1 MMSVLF
7 AGMMA
12 FAFVSALLQGNLS
25 ALSQALLTGG
35 SSAVELFLRLLGGLC
50 LWSGLMEVAVQSGLT
65 QALSRAL
72 LPVTRRLFPGLPADS
87 RAMQAVSMNLTADLL
102 GLGDAAVPAG
112 LDAMRE
118 MEKMQGSSPSASAGM
133 SRFVVLNTASF
144 QLLPA
149 TVALLRAQNGS
160 AAPLEILPA
169 VWVSSLVSVSCGLLA
184 AFLLERR
191 ARR

>member
-7 AGMMA
+7 AGMIA
-12 FAFVSALLQGNLS
+12 FALMSALLQGNLS

-50 LWSGLMEVAVQSGLT
+50 LWSGLMEVAVRSGLT
-65 QALSRAL
+65 RALSHAL
-72 LPVTRRLFPGLPADS
+72 LPVTRRLFPDLPADS

-118 MEKMQGSSPSASAGM
+118 MENIQGPSPSASAGM
-133 SRFVVLNTASF
+133 IRFVVLNTASF

-169 VWVSSLVSVSCGLLA
+169 VWLSSLVSVGCGLLA